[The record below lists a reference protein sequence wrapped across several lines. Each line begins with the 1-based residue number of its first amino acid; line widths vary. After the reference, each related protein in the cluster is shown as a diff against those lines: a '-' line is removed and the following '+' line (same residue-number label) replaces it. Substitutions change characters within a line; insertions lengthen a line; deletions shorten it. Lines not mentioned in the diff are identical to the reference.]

1 MERCCSVREVLSLL
15 RRWFTSCFSGQMIR
29 RLATDCQLR
38 HAVSHAV
45 SNSELTELT
54 PAGSEPPVLV
64 ALLTRYACR
73 WTYDGAVLYWS
84 FCELSRPTN
93 QSADLLQVQQR
104 SIGHPLCT
112 CRLACSHTLNK
123 DRQHSLKPQNL
134 CKIWYQQLRDGF
146 VTAPS
151 QPRHSWIW
159 CLAGDRLDLSPLV
172 TELDAAQQAL
182 RGRVPVLRPAT
193 GVASGAVA
201 IWWWVSCC
209 LWAYHFTCCACS
221 FEVRFS
227 SGFSCKACRAQNNTD
242 QNDSSWL
249 IRIQRISKGYAS
261 NRLIWWSSGG
271 GRDDPGRGLGTI
283 CIAIWQSDD
292 LSQFVGHWLVQCKT
306 NGSACGL
313 CKH

>member
-15 RRWFTSCFSGQMIR
+15 RRWFTSCFSGQLIR

-151 QPRHSWIW
+151 QLNLMPCRWQVGPEPSCDWAG
-159 CLAGDRLDLSPLV
+159 CRTASLARSCPCPSACNGGCVRGSGYLVVGFMLLVGLPLHM
-172 TELDAAQQAL
+172 L
-182 RGRVPVLRPAT
+182 RMFFWGTL
-193 GVASGAVA
+193 
-201 IWWWVSCC
+201 
-209 LWAYHFTCCACS
+209 
-221 FEVRFS
+221 
-227 SGFSCKACRAQNNTD
+227 
-242 QNDSSWL
+242 L
-249 IRIQRISKGYAS
+249 IRFFMQSLQSPKQHRSKWFIMIDKDPKDFQRVCFK
-261 NRLIWWSSGG
+261 
-271 GRDDPGRGLGTI
+271 
-283 CIAIWQSDD
+283 
-292 LSQFVGHWLVQCKT
+292 
-306 NGSACGL
+306 
-313 CKH
+313 